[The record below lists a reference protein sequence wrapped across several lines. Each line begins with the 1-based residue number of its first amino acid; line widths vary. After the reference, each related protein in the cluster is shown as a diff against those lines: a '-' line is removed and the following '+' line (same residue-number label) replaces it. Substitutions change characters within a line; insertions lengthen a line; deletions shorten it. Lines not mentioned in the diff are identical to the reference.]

1 MGEVVTKRTSHKGL
15 AKINKR
21 IYKEMLKVN
30 DKEANNPTKKTK
42 QSKHLNQ
49 TLHQGEYTDGK

>member
-1 MGEVVTKRTSHKGL
+1 
-15 AKINKR
+15 
-21 IYKEMLKVN
+21 MLKVN
-30 DKEANNPTKKTK
+30 DKETNNPTKKTK

>member
-21 IYKEMLKVN
+21 IYKEMLKVT
-30 DKEANNPTKKTK
+30 DKEANNP
-42 QSKHLNQ
+42 SKEKSQN
-49 TLHQGEYTDGK
+49 T